1 MLRTRKRQNMTSYAA
16 VAVAGAAAGAV
27 AIYCYFETK
36 KATGFLAAITVADAA
51 IGASNVLSPEEAKKL
66 LAATPDALL
75 LDVQDPGS
83 ETIPGS
89 YCASLGTLPFKAST
103 DLADFKDPMIADRAK
118 DKLII
123 VSCGLG
129 GQAKLGAKLLL
140 DYGFT
145 NVKTID
151 GGVVA
156 YSKAFPASK
165 PACKKPSGGG

>member
-1 MLRTRKRQNMTSYAA
+1 MTSYAA

-27 AIYCYFETK
+27 AIYC
-36 KATGFLAAITVADAA
+36 
-51 IGASNVLSPEEAKKL
+51 
-66 LAATPDALL
+66 
-75 LDVQDPGS
+75 
-83 ETIPGS
+83 
-89 YCASLGTLPFKAST
+89 
-103 DLADFKDPMIADRAK
+103 
-118 DKLII
+118 
-123 VSCGLG
+123 LG